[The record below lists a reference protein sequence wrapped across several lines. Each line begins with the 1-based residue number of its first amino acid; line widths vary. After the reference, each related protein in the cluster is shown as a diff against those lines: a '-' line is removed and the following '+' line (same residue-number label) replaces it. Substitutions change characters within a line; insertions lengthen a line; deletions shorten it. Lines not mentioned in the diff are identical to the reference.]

1 MMKEMYK
8 IYKDLDEFL
17 RMQIIIVGLISFS
30 WALIIPLVTKLQ
42 GMLWTTSLISAYLI
56 AQKASAFLFP
66 YFKNMKI
73 NKCYKILIILDVFY
87 ATSLTIYFYN
97 QEIFILVE
105 AFLALIYG
113 VIISVFTINYNTF
126 VMKKYSRDIFKE
138 IQYIEKISIS
148 VAGILGFLFVIFLD
162 FILNDTNK
170 IIPTFILISSTIVII
185 QIFNYNKFWKNLKED

>member
-1 MMKEMYK
+1 
-8 IYKDLDEFL
+8 
-17 RMQIIIVGLISFS
+17 
-30 WALIIPLVTKLQ
+30 
-42 GMLWTTSLISAYLI
+42 
-56 AQKASAFLFP
+56 
-66 YFKNMKI
+66 MKI
-73 NKCYKILIILDVFY
+73 NKCYKSLIILDIFY
-87 ATSLTIYFYN
+87 AISLTIYFYN
-97 QEIFILVE
+97 QEIFIFVE

-126 VMKKYSRDIFKE
+126 VMKKYSRDTFKE

-170 IIPTFILISSTIVII
+170 IVPTFILISSSIVII